1 MPLYEKVE
9 KGEFT
14 LLGDDEIVGEERLL
28 VEHLEGITST
38 FVSDHI
44 LNLLEEVEGKFPE
57 DKAKMLAVVDRYSAF
72 HRRRG
77 QTTGLVEGPESIDL

>member
-1 MPLYEKVE
+1 MRRSKR
-9 KGEFT
+9 EFK
-14 LLGDDEIVGEERLL
+14 LLSDDEIVVRRLL

-57 DKAKMLAVVDRYSAF
+57 DKAKMLAVVDRYLRLSPEERANYRLG
-72 HRRRG
+72 RR
-77 QTTGLVEGPESIDL
+77 PESIDL